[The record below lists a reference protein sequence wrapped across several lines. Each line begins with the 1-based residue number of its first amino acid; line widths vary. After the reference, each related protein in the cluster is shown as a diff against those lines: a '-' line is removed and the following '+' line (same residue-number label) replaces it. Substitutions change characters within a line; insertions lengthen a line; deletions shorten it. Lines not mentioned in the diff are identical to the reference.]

1 MLTCKALVGKI
12 KPEPINDPNELE
24 KTDYHCYIADF
35 KDVQSNYIIFFKADY
50 VLPYYLVEY
59 N

>member
-1 MLTCKALVGKI
+1 MLICKALVGKI